1 MKVTWQLVSDQFAYT
16 GETASWLLTVL
27 NDSKVSETVSISLP
41 APYTLRDLDYL
52 PGSAVYNGA
61 GSASGD
67 NHNLGEGGSVTIPV
81 SVTVPDEDSYEAT
94 AVVHVTILRSETL
107 SLGDSTVTL
116 RDEVIKVSADT
127 LRINTHRQVDAADR
141 NDLMLLQEWMLEEQD
156 ISDSLASGKRFSEYV
171 SQFDDDSQT
180 DINTAAIALNTAKT
194 GITAGQA
201 SEITANTAKVTYDD
215 AATVAANTAA
225 IALNTAKTGITA
237 GQASEITANT
247 AKVTYDDAATVAANT
262 AAIAAKPETFAAL
275 TDTDV
280 TGVSDQDQLKWDG
293 AAGDWVAFT
302 PISGSGSNLS
312 WTAGTSTVASD
323 TGTDAVLSAV
333 DATNPGLATPQML
346 TDISANTAKTGITAG
361 QASEITANT
370 AKISYTDS
378 AQVSTNTSNIATN
391 ASGVSTNATT
401 VFNLG
406 TDVSGHHTRLAG
418 IDSDQVSQNSAI
430 AANTAK
436 TGITSGQ
443 ASEITA
449 NTAKISYSDAALV
462 ATHTTDIGTN
472 ATAIALNTAK
482 TGITAGQASEIT
494 ANTAKVSYTDS
505 AAVALNTAKISY
517 TDAAAVAANTAKVS
531 YTDAALVATHT
542 TDIGTNTTKL
552 AGIEAGADVTDSANV
567 EAAVA
572 GVGTDSVVIGPSASA
587 AGDYSTTVGR
597 GASGAGFVSSAFGN
611 FASGGGDY
619 SLAAGA
625 NASAAGERSVAVGE
639 SASATASGSVAIGK
653 DVVAATVDTTSVNN
667 LEVQGSMNVVGG
679 FHPAGT
685 RTGANRTL
693 VPADANRTTMFSNA
707 ALVTVTIPLNS
718 AEPFAIGAQFAIHSK
733 GAGGITLS
741 TTGITINGSSPNT
754 TIAQNEVMV
763 LEKTGTDTWSVYGG
777 TSA

>member
-225 IALNTAKTGITA
+225 IA
-237 GQASEITANT
+237 
-247 AKVTYDDAATVAANT
+247 
-262 AAIAAKPETFAAL
+262 AKPETFAAL

-323 TGTDAVLSAV
+323 TGTNAVLSAV

-472 ATAIALNTAK
+472 ATDIGTNATAIALNTAK

-587 AGDYSTTVGR
+587 AGNYS
-597 GASGAGFVSSAFGN
+597 
-611 FASGGGDY
+611 
-619 SLAAGA
+619 AALGS
-625 NASAAGERSVAVGE
+625 NSSAAGQQAISIGYLSNAAGYISVALGRNT
-639 SASATASGSVAIGK
+639 SSTGNYDISMGYASSSTGGQGIAIGRQASATAANATAVGYLAEATASGAVAIGTS
-653 DVVAATVDTTSVNN
+653 VVAATADTVSVNN

-718 AEPFAIGAQFAIHSK
+718 AEPFAIGAQFAIHST
-733 GAGGITLS
+733 GAGGVTLS

-754 TIAQNEVMV
+754 TIAQNEIMV

>member
-180 DINTAAIALNTAKT
+180 DI
-194 GITAGQA
+194 
-201 SEITANTAKVTYDD
+201 
-215 AATVAANTAA
+215 NTAA

-462 ATHTTDIGTN
+462 ATHTTDIGTNATDIGTN

>member
-180 DINTAAIALNTAKT
+180 DI
-194 GITAGQA
+194 
-201 SEITANTAKVTYDD
+201 
-215 AATVAANTAA
+215 NTAA

-462 ATHTTDIGTN
+462 ATHTTDIGTNATDIGTN

-718 AEPFAIGAQFAIHSK
+718 AEPFAIGAQFAIHST

-741 TTGITINGSSPNT
+741 TTGIPINGSSPNT

>member
-180 DINTAAIALNTAKT
+180 DI
-194 GITAGQA
+194 
-201 SEITANTAKVTYDD
+201 
-215 AATVAANTAA
+215 NTAA

-472 ATAIALNTAK
+472 ATDIGTNATAIALNTAK

-693 VPADANRTTMFSNA
+693 MPHDANRTTMMA
-707 ALVTVTIPLNS
+707 AAGLTTVTIPLNS
-718 AEPFAIGAQFAIHSK
+718 AEPFAIGAQFAIHST
-733 GAGGITLS
+733 GAGGVTLS

-754 TIAQNEVMV
+754 TIAQNEIMV